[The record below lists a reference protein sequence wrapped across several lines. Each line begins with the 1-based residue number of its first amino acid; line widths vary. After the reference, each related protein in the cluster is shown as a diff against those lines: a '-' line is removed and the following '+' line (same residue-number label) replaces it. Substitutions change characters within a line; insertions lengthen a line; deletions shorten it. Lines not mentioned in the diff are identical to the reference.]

1 MFSARCDQRLFES
14 HKVNKRV
21 FFGSRRLNLIGREFI
36 VGIPHRDAGKNALG
50 FGNAR
55 MLAHNGSLHHALTV
69 NNRAE
74 AALPCSETD
83 RIGNGAEVELTDRG
97 RLKYLVLVE
106 HTGYWRIEL
115 AETPH

>member
-1 MFSARCDQRLFES
+1 
-14 HKVNKRV
+14 
-21 FFGSRRLNLIGREFI
+21 
-36 VGIPHRDAGKNALG
+36 
-50 FGNAR
+50 

-97 RLKYLVLVE
+97 RLKNFVIGE
-106 HTGYWRIEL
+106 HNRDRRIEL
-115 AETPH
+115 AETAHYPVLTHFFVVAGNAHSGEKLFRYFDLTLAMNALVGFFRGEIALRFHAR

>member
-1 MFSARCDQRLFES
+1 MSNLVIKKESIGFYSILSFFCAWCLVFSARCDQRLFES
-14 HKVNKRV
+14 HTVNKRV

-74 AALPCSETD
+74 AALPCSETY
-83 RIGNGAEVELTDRG
+83 
-97 RLKYLVLVE
+97 RL
-106 HTGYWRIEL
+106 R
-115 AETPH
+115 